1 MSSEFGGEQ
10 GSWPEAFDNIRG
22 AAPNHWPH
30 LGPIQATRSYC
41 ERLEIEAAGLA
52 KEDDE
57 EELILPVLVL
67 GMFFG
72 DAIAKRFRGHWRYSE
87 WTPGMVA
94 GKQILGH
101 HVELG
106 AKSTKGQV
114 VFPIQRVYNFV
125 VDRAYGLAAMWDMLE
140 AEQSGK
146 LELEKFCEVGQEM
159 NLGSNVLTAVE
170 KIPPRPENSA

>member
-1 MSSEFGGEQ
+1 MNLHMWFCFSPRDRRVDDENTTSWRSGCRKRLGDALPPGRLRSPCITCRLSGRGRAPGKPRKRGRQEGVSSEFGGER

-72 DAIAKRFRGHWRYSE
+72 DAIAKRFRGHWRYS
-87 WTPGMVA
+87 
-94 GKQILGH
+94 
-101 HVELG
+101 
-106 AKSTKGQV
+106 
-114 VFPIQRVYNFV
+114 
-125 VDRAYGLAAMWDMLE
+125 
-140 AEQSGK
+140 
-146 LELEKFCEVGQEM
+146 
-159 NLGSNVLTAVE
+159 
-170 KIPPRPENSA
+170 